1 MTSTAP
7 VPAGL
12 FRRFAAATYDVLL
25 LIGVLM
31 LATLVSILLTGGN
44 PVATGEAWYQLLL
57 IAVTALFFVWFWVHG
72 GQTVGMKTWRLRV
85 ETQSGEPL
93 TWKTGVLRFVAV
105 ILSLIPLGLGFF
117 WSMIDRDQLT
127 WHDRLAGTRVVIVPK
142 SAR

>member
-7 VPAGL
+7 VPTGL
-12 FRRFAAATYDVLL
+12 FRRLAAATYDALL

-31 LATLVSILLTGGN
+31 LATLVSILLTGGR
-44 PVATGEAWYQLLL
+44 PVAAGEAWYQLLL
-57 IAVTALFFVWFWVHG
+57 IAVTTSFFVWFWIHG
-72 GQTVGMKTWRLRV
+72 GQTIGMKAWRLRV
-85 ETQSGEPL
+85 ETRSGEPL

-117 WSMIDRDQLT
+117 WSMIDRDRLT